1 MSRKVK
7 LLGGLVG
14 VFVVMQL
21 VPFGRD
27 HTNPPVKAEPQWTSP
42 EVRALVVRACFDC
55 HSNET
60 VWPWYSN
67 VAPISWM
74 VQEHVDEGREYLN
87 FSEWNRPQEEAGEA
101 GETVAE
107 GEMPIPDYVRL
118 HPQAALTPS
127 EKARLIEGLNAT
139 LGAGEAEAT
148 GEAGATGEQAEH
160 ERGER
165 DDHDDDDD

>member
-60 VWPWYSN
+60 KWPGYSN
-67 VAPISWM
+67 VAPISWL
-74 VQEHVDEGREYLN
+74 VQHHVDEGRHELN
-87 FSEWNRPQEEAGEA
+87 FSEDDKPQKHAKDAEEELR
-101 GETVAE
+101 E
-107 GEMPIPDYVRL
+107 GEMPMAGYVAM
-118 HPQAALTPS
+118 HGEAKLTDAEKKQLGDAFIAMFGS
-127 EKARLIEGLNAT
+127 EKK
-139 LGAGEAEAT
+139 
-148 GEAGATGEQAEH
+148 
-160 ERGER
+160 
-165 DDHDDDDD
+165 